1 MTIQDITRLIVL
13 LTFTEYG
20 CRPEHEKKCF
30 GRQFFYVSNESKSV
44 LARNLEECRDNDKNS
59 QSVFLSF
66 KCIFARNCEGT
77 EQLRKINITVQR
89 KIKRYRFR
97 QRICIF

>member
-30 GRQFFYVSNESKSV
+30 WT
-44 LARNLEECRDNDKNS
+44 A
-59 QSVFLSF
+59 VFLREQRVKVCACTRPLTTAAIMSKIREAYF
-66 KCIFARNCEGT
+66 MLLFTGNIPRGVFCERRSQKT
-77 EQLRKINITVQR
+77 RDISREFMRLA
-89 KIKRYRFR
+89 
-97 QRICIF
+97 

>member
-44 LARNLEECRDNDKNS
+44 LAQDLDDCHNS
-59 QSVFLSF
+59 ERGGQR
-66 KCIFARNCEGT
+66 ARRGVN
-77 EQLRKINITVQR
+77 QISP
-89 KIKRYRFR
+89 
-97 QRICIF
+97 

>member
-44 LARNLEECRDNDKNS
+44 LAQDLDDCCDNESNS
-59 QSVFLSF
+59 RSVFYV
-66 KCIFARNCEGT
+66 
-77 EQLRKINITVQR
+77 TVHW
-89 KIKRYRFR
+89 
-97 QRICIF
+97 